1 MTAYNRRTLIVGV
14 AVVLII
20 GGVVSYVASSAPDGL
35 KKFQEDQGAAM
46 PAYPTVAAPPI
57 AFQEYNF
64 NGLGEGFW
72 ANAVAGVVGSLIVL
86 AILLLVGYALRRRSP
101 ASPVGDDR
109 AATRP

>member
-14 AVVLII
+14 AVAAVIA
-20 GGVVSYVASSAPDGL
+20 GVVSYFASSAPDGL
-35 KKFQEDQGAAM
+35 EKFQEDQGAAA
-46 PAYPTVAAPPI
+46 PAYPTVEAPPI

-72 ANAVAGVVGSLIVL
+72 ANAVAGVVGIGLVL
-86 AILLLVGYALRRRSP
+86 GILLGVGRLLRRRCP
-101 ASPVGDDR
+101 VAPVGDDR